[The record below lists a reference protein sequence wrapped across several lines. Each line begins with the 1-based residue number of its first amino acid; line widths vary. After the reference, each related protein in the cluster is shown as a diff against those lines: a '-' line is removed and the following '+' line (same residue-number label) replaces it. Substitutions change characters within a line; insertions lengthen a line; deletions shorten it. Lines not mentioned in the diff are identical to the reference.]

1 MSMPA
6 VVIAEAQCLP
16 VAVAHVVLLELA
28 WSAVLEHLET
38 EAAGWV
44 ATARRP
50 IPCVAMMSALLSLV
64 CC

>member
-1 MSMPA
+1 MSMLA

-16 VAVAHVVLLELA
+16 VVAAHLELLELPWWA
-28 WSAVLEHLET
+28 ALEHLET

-50 IPCVAMMSALLSLV
+50 ILCVAMMTALLNLV